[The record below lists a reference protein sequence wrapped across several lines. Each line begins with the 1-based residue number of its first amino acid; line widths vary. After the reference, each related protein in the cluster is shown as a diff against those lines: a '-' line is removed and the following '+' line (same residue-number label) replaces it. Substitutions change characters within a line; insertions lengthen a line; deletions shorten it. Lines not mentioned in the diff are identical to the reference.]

1 MKKNKMNKTTVTII
15 VMAVLLVGALGY
27 VGFDIYSESQ
37 MAKMTEVY
45 QEGASYG
52 YELAVDEV
60 FRLAGSCQKVPLTM
74 RNQTIEIVDISCLQ
88 TQN

>member
-1 MKKNKMNKTTVTII
+1 MAKKKINKVTISI
-15 VMAVLLVGALGY
+15 VVMAVLLVAALGY
-27 VGFDIYSESQ
+27 VGIDVYSEAQ
-37 MAKMTEVY
+37 DAKMGTVY
-45 QEGASYG
+45 QEGAAYG

-60 FRLAGSCQKVPLTM
+60 FRLAGACQKVPLTM